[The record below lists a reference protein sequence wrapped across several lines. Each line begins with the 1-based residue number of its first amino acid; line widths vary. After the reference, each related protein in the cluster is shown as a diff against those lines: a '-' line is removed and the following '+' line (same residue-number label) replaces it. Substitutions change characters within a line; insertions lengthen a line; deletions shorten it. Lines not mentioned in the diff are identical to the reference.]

1 MQGAASLVVRVAH
14 DLLAFACDA
23 GAPALAS
30 FVLPTASLGC
40 ASAEALVAALEGK
53 KESSGSTLLHRA
65 LRSKST
71 AMVEGLLAWG
81 THTSYQWQVRFRSSL
96 SHIKAAMPAVSVTQQ
111 LAESRSCWPVY
122 ADPQICLHAGCQA
135 CDGAC
140 MHLMCLCRLMRR
152 TAPG

>member
-71 AMVEGLLAWG
+71 AMVEGLLTWG
-81 THTSYQWQVRFRSSL
+81 AHTSYQWQVRFSGSL
-96 SHIKAAMPAVSVTQQ
+96 PFISDAMPMVCNLQQ
-111 LAESRSCWPVY
+111 LAESRPC
-122 ADPQICLHAGCQA
+122 
-135 CDGAC
+135 
-140 MHLMCLCRLMRR
+140 
-152 TAPG
+152 

>member
-1 MQGAASLVVRVAH
+1 MQGAVSLVVRVAH

-40 ASAEALVAALEGK
+40 TSAEALVAALEGR
-53 KESSGSTLLHRA
+53 EERSSSSSTLLHRA

-81 THTSYQWQVRFRSSL
+81 THTSYQWQVRASGSL
-96 SHIKAAMPAVSVTQQ
+96 SSMTAAMPLVRDSKQPAEGRPCLTCVCGPTSE
-111 LAESRSCWPVY
+111 LA
-122 ADPQICLHAGCQA
+122 
-135 CDGAC
+135 
-140 MHLMCLCRLMRR
+140 CRLSSL
-152 TAPG
+152 